1 MGDSYRGAGDQSEV
15 CQVETGA
22 GADGRENRTC
32 SGTLATMAEAHG
44 DTSPGPPS
52 NPERSVLHRARP
64 SASWARPLLFAVIVV
79 VLIAGLGRISGLL
92 PSLGNPFS
100 AQSVDRS
107 QPTLLEAIKD
117 LSEYRAATGQFQVVL
132 DVEEDTPFVPSFV
145 KGERTVFLAGG
156 TVDASVD
163 FTRIARGEIEVS
175 DDGESVTV
183 RLPPARLSP
192 PRIDPER
199 SYVVSRNRGLL
210 DRAASVFADNPTGE
224 RELYLL
230 AEEKLAAAAADSDL
244 VERAQDNTRDMLQS
258 MLGSLGFDDVEVTF
272 ERNPAI

>member
-1 MGDSYRGAGDQSEV
+1 MRRYP
-15 CQVETGA
+15 
-22 GADGRENRTC
+22 GR
-32 SGTLATMAEAHG
+32 MVDAHG
-44 DTSPGPPS
+44 DTAPGPPS
-52 NPERSVLHRARP
+52 TPERTPLGRGGSP
-64 SASWARPLLFAVIVV
+64 ASWIRPVLFAVIVV
-79 VLIAGLGRISGLL
+79 VLVAGLGRVSGLL

-100 AQSVDRS
+100 TESVDRS
-107 QPTLLEAIKD
+107 HPTVLEAIKD
-117 LSEYRAATGQFQVVL
+117 LSEYRAATGQFQVIL
-132 DVEEDTPFVPSFV
+132 DVEEDTRFVPSFV

-163 FTRIARGEIEVS
+163 FTKLARGEVEVS
-175 DDGESVTV
+175 DDGGAVTV
-183 RLPPARLSP
+183 RLPRARLSP

-210 DRAASVFADNPTGE
+210 DRAASVFADSPTGE

-244 VERAQDNTRDMLQS
+244 AERAEDNTRDMLES
-258 MLGSLGFDDVEVTF
+258 MLRSLGFTDVDVVF

>member
-1 MGDSYRGAGDQSEV
+1 M
-15 CQVETGA
+15 VETHG
-22 GADGRENRTC
+22 
-32 SGTLATMAEAHG
+32 EA
-44 DTSPGPPS
+44 SPGPPS
-52 NPERSVLHRARP
+52 APERTPLQRARP
-64 SASWARPLLFAVIVV
+64 PASWARPALLAIVVV
-79 VLIAGLGRISGLL
+79 VLIVGLGRVSGLL

-100 AQSVDRS
+100 TQSVDRS
-107 QPTLLEAIKD
+107 QPALLEAIKD

-163 FTRIARGEIEVS
+163 FTRIASGEIQVS
-175 DDGESVTV
+175 DDRESVTI

-230 AEEKLAAAAADSDL
+230 AEDKLATAARESDL
-244 VERAQDNTRDMLQS
+244 VERAEGNTRAMLES
-258 MLGSLGFDDVEVTF
+258 MLGSLGFDEVEVVF
-272 ERNPAI
+272 EGNPAI